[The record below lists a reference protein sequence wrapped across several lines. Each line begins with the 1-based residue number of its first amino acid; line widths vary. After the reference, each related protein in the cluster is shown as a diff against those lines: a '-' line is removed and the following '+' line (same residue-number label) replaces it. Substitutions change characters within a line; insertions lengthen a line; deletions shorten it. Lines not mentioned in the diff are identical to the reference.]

1 LGCSKAFA
9 NKYNVKRHIENVHMK
24 MRTGKKLSKSVTSNS
39 NNNHAIQQQ
48 QHQIQVQQ
56 QQQQQQ
62 AQQSQQAT
70 STNSNL
76 DELKLTTVDSILS
89 SKQPDVLKTTEQ
101 IVESLQLDK
110 LHHHQAQLLMKS
122 ELNNNMNMNV
132 VVSDG
137 FCHNQLLDLDKQ
149 QHQQQKNLEEDKYP
163 KSNIFFMALMTR
175 KKVLYDLIS
184 TSLHVCQMPRNVQLV
199 ESVA

>member
-1 LGCSKAFA
+1 
-9 NKYNVKRHIENVHMK
+9 MK
-24 MRTGKKLSKSVTSNS
+24 MRTGKKTPKSLNTSTTSNHNTQS
-39 NNNHAIQQQ
+39 
-48 QHQIQVQQ
+48 Q

-70 STNSNL
+70 STNNTSL
-76 DELKLTTVDSILS
+76 EELKLTTVDSILS

-110 LHHHQAQLLMKS
+110 LHHHQAQLMIKS
-122 ELNNNMNMNV
+122 ELNNNLNMNQV
-132 VVSDG
+132 VNDG

-163 KSNIFFMALMTR
+163 KSKHRPMRVIAPSQ
-175 KKVLYDLIS
+175 IS
-184 TSLHVCQMPRNVQLV
+184 I
-199 ESVA
+199 